1 MIRRLFY
8 MALGAFL
15 TVWTMR
21 KLQSLRPDHVA
32 RRTADRAV
40 TLADQLRDFA
50 GEVRHLSASRE
61 TELRAELGLDTV
73 DGTTTGKTRIYD
85 VKDGR

>member
-8 MALGAFL
+8 MSLGAFL

-40 TLADQLRDFA
+40 SLTDQLRDFA
-50 GEVRHLSASRE
+50 GEVRRLSASRE
-61 TELRAELGLDTV
+61 NELRAEFGLETV
-73 DGTTTGKTRIYD
+73 DGSTTSKNSIYD

>member
-8 MALGAFL
+8 MSLGAFL

-50 GEVRHLSASRE
+50 GEVRRLSASRE
-61 TELRAELGLDTV
+61 TELRAEFGLETV
-73 DGTTTGKTRIYD
+73 DGSTTSKNSIYD